1 MSLGSWDP
9 KLNSNTSPFD
19 IDGRVLK
26 RFIGYAVD
34 EQLDQLQ
41 QLLNADEQQLFAS
54 YMQLQGEHWQQGV
67 VAFSNDEI
75 EALMR
80 FFTVAEQ
87 LAGWEAGGKSPVIPL
102 GKLLKQRGIGISR
115 SLTLWIKAHSN
126 NQYLPHGP
134 L

>member
-9 KLNSNTSPFD
+9 KLDSETTQFD
-19 IDGRVLK
+19 IDITVLK
-26 RFIGYAVD
+26 RFISYAVN

-41 QLLNADEQQLFAS
+41 QLLNAEEQQLYCS
-54 YMQLQGEHWQQGV
+54 YMQLEDKHWQQSAI
-67 VAFSNDEI
+67 AFENEEI

-87 LAGWEAGGKSPVIPL
+87 LAGWKADGKSPVIPL
-102 GKLLKQRGIGISR
+102 GKMLKQRGVGINR
-115 SLTLWIKAHSN
+115 NLTLWIKAHSN